1 MFRFKHYSL
10 TVILFAALSCSPEP
24 VEQSYK
30 NATDCTINDTEG
42 FQGICLNGSKY
53 ASPDDVLTYASKATP
68 NYDRIEW
75 SIENGNLSIQSI
87 EETVEEG
94 MLKSIA
100 TLQFKSTFSG
110 GSIRVVASTSNN
122 SEFVEIT
129 NYEIT
134 IE

>member
-1 MFRFKHYSL
+1 M
-10 TVILFAALSCSPEP
+10 ILLMILNCAPEP
-24 VEQSYK
+24 VDKNYK
-30 NATDCTINDTEG
+30 NATDCTILDTED

-53 ASPDDVLTYASKATP
+53 ASPNDVLTYASKVTS

-100 TLQFKSTFSG
+100 TLQFKSTFNG
-110 GSIRVVASTSNN
+110 GSIRVVGSTYNN
-122 SEFVEIT
+122 SELVEIT